1 MGVPNVFAGFFN
13 KGKWTSMVQNT
24 PINLNDQ
31 PEINPTYMFRWEE
44 QEQAY
49 LMLYPEGIIKL
60 NDSAGNILK
69 LCSGERTLEKIIEE
83 LQQSFGVAD
92 LKDDVY
98 GFMEVALGKGW
109 IRIKN

>member
-1 MGVPNVFAGFFN
+1 
-13 KGKWTSMVQNT
+13 MVQNA
-24 PINLNDQ
+24 PINLDDQ
-31 PEINPTYMFRWEE
+31 PEINPVYLFRWEE

-69 LCSGERTLEKIIEE
+69 LCSGERTLEEIIEE
-83 LQQSFGVAD
+83 LQRSFGVAD

-109 IRIKN
+109 IRVKN